1 MGISLKQAFAFVP
14 QDPKWIT
21 KVFIG
26 GLILFFPSF
35 VFIFPG
41 VKRLL
46 FDPMNYYLITL
57 FGLLF
62 LTTGL
67 AVSRSGC

>member
-46 FDPMNYYLITL
+46 FDPINYYLITL
-57 FGLLF
+57 FGLIF
-62 LTTGL
+62 
-67 AVSRSGC
+67 